1 MELAS
6 PAGFEAEVAPHRR
19 ALLAYCYR
27 MLGSW
32 SDAEDAVQE
41 ALVRAW
47 KGLAGFEGR
56 SQVRAWLFQIA
67 TRTCLD
73 LIAQRKRRHLP
84 DEVHPPAKPGDAPAP
99 DPLHDYLEPAPLSAL
114 DLAPGPET
122 VVSRRESVALAFM
135 VTLQALPGTQRAALV
150 LKDVLG
156 FSAEETAQQLD
167 SSVPAVNSLLQRAR
181 ASLDEASPRWKRRA
195 GEAKERELLGR
206 YLRVWESSDVTGL
219 VSLLREDATLTMPP
233 MALWFQGAPAIRGF
247 YGAALFAPQVDA
259 QRYRAVPVEAAGH
272 LALAISSRP
281 SPQAPWAPSAL
292 QLLEAE
298 GDQLVHLV
306 AWVDPAL
313 TARFLEL
320 GRSPALEEGA

>member
-6 PAGFEAEVAPHRR
+6 SAGFEAEVAPHRR
-19 ALLAYCYR
+19 ALLSYCYR

-56 SQVRAWLFQIA
+56 SQLRSWLFQIA

-84 DEVHPPAKPGDAPAP
+84 DEVHPAATVGDAPTV
-99 DPLHDYLEPAPLSAL
+99 DPLHDYLQPAPASAL
-114 DLAPGPET
+114 DLEPGPET

-156 FSAEETAQQLD
+156 FSAEETAQQLE
-167 SSVPAVNSLLQRAR
+167 STVPAVNSMLQRAR
-181 ASLDEASPRWKRRA
+181 ASLDEASPRWKRRDGEETRVQAGAHGGIIAVDQWGSIQCPFCVNREIPCPWVGDCGAGA
-195 GEAKERELLGR
+195 GETVDLSAVRENAHGR
-206 YLRVWESSDVTGL
+206 IVPPEFHPRRSFEKTGN
-219 VSLLREDATLTMPP
+219 
-233 MALWFQGAPAIRGF
+233 
-247 YGAALFAPQVDA
+247 
-259 QRYRAVPVEAAGH
+259 
-272 LALAISSRP
+272 
-281 SPQAPWAPSAL
+281 
-292 QLLEAE
+292 
-298 GDQLVHLV
+298 
-306 AWVDPAL
+306 
-313 TARFLEL
+313 
-320 GRSPALEEGA
+320 EEEICG

>member
-6 PAGFEAEVAPHRR
+6 SAGFEAEVAPHRR
-19 ALLAYCYR
+19 ALLSYCYR

-56 SQVRAWLFQIA
+56 SHLRSWLFQIA

-84 DEVHPPAKPGDAPAP
+84 DEVHAAAKLGDAPSP
-99 DPLHDYLEPAPLSAL
+99 DPLHDYLEPAPASAL
-114 DLAPGPET
+114 DLEPGPET

-135 VTLQALPGTQRAALV
+135 VTLQTLPGTQRAALV

-156 FSAEETAQQLD
+156 FSAEETAQQLE
-167 SSVPAVNSLLQRAR
+167 STVPAVNSLLQRAR

-195 GEAKERELLGR
+195 GEEKERELLGR
-206 YLRVWESSDVTGL
+206 YLRVWESSDVSGL

-233 MALWFQGAPAIRGF
+233 MALWFSGAANIIGF
-247 YGAALFAPQVDA
+247 YGAAFFGPGVEAG
-259 QRYRAVPVEAAGH
+259 RYRVVPVEAAGH
-272 LALAISSRP
+272 LALAISTRTTP
-281 SPQAPWAPSAL
+281 GGPWEPTAL

-298 GDQLVHLV
+298 GDTLVHLV
-306 AWVDPAL
+306 AWVDPVL
-313 TARFLEL
+313 TARFLK
-320 GRSPALEEGA
+320 S